1 MNFISLSS
9 SSLLLSIYL
18 FIIIIIIIHLL
29 MIIPIIYP
37 ASLSKDVIKAAAN
50 TPVSANAVT
59 GDTIAVTLN
68 NSDAIFAEIRCD
80 K

>member
-1 MNFISLSS
+1 MW
-9 SSLLLSIYL
+9 SIYL
-18 FIIIIIIIHLL
+18 IIIIIIIIIIHLL

-59 GDTIAVTLN
+59 GDTITVTLN